1 MKEIQGGSILV
12 LVSERLELTMVRVS
26 GSQLKVVFHNLGAP
40 ETEQLIGNGEQLHKA
55 VFKVKPKWL
64 LSVTKRFFTPTEIF
78 ATARPGSNETVR
90 QAARRPQ
97 LYQGPTRGPTAV

>member
-1 MKEIQGGSILV
+1 M
-12 LVSERLELTMVRVS
+12 
-26 GSQLKVVFHNLGAP
+26 A
-40 ETEQLIGNGEQLHKA
+40 LISYKA
-55 VFKVKPKWL
+55 
-64 LSVTKRFFTPTEIF
+64 FFTPTEIF